1 MYNDM
6 TFKFQYEIKPPDSV
20 STLGIH
26 RKPKMKPK

>member
-6 TFKFQYEIKPPDSV
+6 TQYIMKFQYEIKPPDSV

-26 RKPKMKPK
+26 RKPKM